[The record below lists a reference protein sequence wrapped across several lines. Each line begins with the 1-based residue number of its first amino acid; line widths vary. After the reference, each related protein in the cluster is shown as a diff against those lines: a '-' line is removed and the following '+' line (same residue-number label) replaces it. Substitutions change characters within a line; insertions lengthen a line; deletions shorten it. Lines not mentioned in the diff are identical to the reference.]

1 LGRNEL
7 IRITV
12 IGGEDFQAFLAA
24 APQAIQ
30 KSLDGTA
37 GVLADM
43 TTARAQQ
50 IVPVKTGTLQRS
62 IATRRLG
69 LCNYAVETVVEY
81 APFVE
86 FGTMYMRAQPFMRP
100 ALVEMAP
107 RFADLF
113 GEALRVNW

>member
-1 LGRNEL
+1 M
-7 IRITV
+7 IRV
-12 IGGEDFQAFLAA
+12 IFQGGEDFQAFIAA

-43 TTARAQQ
+43 MTARAQQ

-62 IATRRLG
+62 IMTRRLG

-86 FGTMYMRAQPFMRP
+86 FGTTYMRAQPFMRP
-100 ALVEMAP
+100 ALIELAP

-113 GEALRVNW
+113 GEALKANWRGLS

>member
-1 LGRNEL
+1 M
-7 IRITV
+7 IRV
-12 IGGEDFQAFLAA
+12 IVQGGEDFQRFLAA

-43 TTARAQQ
+43 TTARAKQ
-50 IVPVKTGTLQRS
+50 IVPVRTGTLQRS
-62 IATRRLG
+62 IETRRLG
-69 LCNYAVETVVEY
+69 PCKYAVETVVEY
-81 APFVE
+81 APLVE

-100 ALVEMAP
+100 ALNEMAP

-113 GEALRVNW
+113 GEALRANWRSLW